1 MSTSKRTADHFE
13 SNDKFVESAKLIGD
27 SWTLII
33 VETLASGPLRFSEIE
48 RQACGICPV
57 TLTDR
62 LKKLEQ
68 AAVVARKTEAVD
80 KLSVSYS
87 LTNKGRDIL
96 PILNSITK
104 FAIKH
109 G

>member
-1 MSTSKRTADHFE
+1 MSTSKQAISYPE
-13 SNDKFVESAKLIGD
+13 SNAKFVESAKLIGD
-27 SWTLII
+27 AWTLII

-68 AAVVARKTEAVD
+68 AAIIVRKAETVD
-80 KLSVSYS
+80 KLSVSYA
-87 LTNKGRDIL
+87 LTTKGRDIL
-96 PILNSITK
+96 PIIDELEK
-104 FAIKH
+104 FAKKQY
-109 G
+109 